1 MKSLLGKLAIAVV
14 LFAGSLFLGLVAT
27 GRLNHAGTANIP
39 LLARLFPPPASPERE
54 AAAPIGET
62 APAAHR
68 GEPGSAAEATQS
80 KQTQEPQAGPRKQKT
95 GRSVVRP
102 ETAREPALVAQ
113 NADQTATGTSRS
125 KPDPTAAAAPE
136 HDAAPPQQPLAQDP
150 DNRYE
155 PGKYFKFEGMPAG
168 LTPEQIDEAWQRVQ
182 GELQQ
187 IERRK
192 TQLDLR
198 EQELQELAADIVR
211 RQKELGHERT
221 RIAEEHSRLD
231 ARIEKFEQQV
241 KLVRKDEAGAL
252 KRNAMTLSALGASK
266 AAELIS
272 DQWKTDRGQN
282 EVLKLL
288 EFMDEDDL
296 AGILELLPTALVQDL
311 MSKRLRVG
319 KEAAPSGSRK

>member
-14 LFAGSLFLGLVAT
+14 LFAGSLVVALAAT
-27 GRLNHAGTANIP
+27 GRLNHAGVANIP
-39 LLARLFPPPASPERE
+39 LLARFFPEPAPEQQ
-54 AAAPIGET
+54 AAPIGET
-62 APAAHR
+62 AAAAHR
-68 GEPGSAAEATQS
+68 GEPGAAADATQS
-80 KQTQEPQAGPRKQKT
+80 KQTQEPQAAPRKQKT

-102 ETAREPALVAQ
+102 ELAREITRGEAS
-113 NADQTATGTSRS
+113 ADQSATRGEERS
-125 KPDPTAAAAPE
+125 KPAPTAAAPE
-136 HDAAPPQQPLAQDP
+136 HDAGPAQQPLAQDP
-150 DNRYE
+150 DNRYA

-168 LTPEQIDEAWQRVQ
+168 LTPEQINEAWQRVQ
-182 GELQQ
+182 VELEQ

-198 EQELQELAADIVR
+198 EQELQELAADVAR

-221 RIAEEHSRLD
+221 RIADEHLRLD

-241 KLVRKDEAGAL
+241 KLVRKDEASAY

-272 DQWKTDRGQN
+272 DQWKTDRGQS
-282 EVLKLL
+282 EVLKLV

-311 MSKRLRVG
+311 MSKRLRVS